1 MIDNQRNDSDI
12 VRFLRNR
19 RTVPM
24 NTMMIFINLVAFLLT
39 ELTGSSLDGGHLVSW
54 GAVYT
59 PFMEAGKDY
68 YRLFTCMFLHFG
80 LFHLGNNMLVLL
92 FMGDALERAA
102 GKIRY
107 LLIYLLGGLGASCI
121 SCYLDIKKGVPVI
134 SAGASGAVFAV
145 IGALIYIVI
154 RKKGK
159 LENFTARQLIFL
171 AFLSLYHGYTSAG
184 VDNAAHVGGLV
195 CGFFLGILLYWG
207 RGKGSR
213 YPKKSGNGQNQTK
226 SCSFSGH

>member
-80 LFHLGNNMLVLL
+80 LSHLGNNMLVLL
-92 FMGDALERAA
+92 FLGPANHRRDGRLRLH
-102 GKIRY
+102 
-107 LLIYLLGGLGASCI
+107 LL
-121 SCYLDIKKGVPVI
+121 
-134 SAGASGAVFAV
+134 
-145 IGALIYIVI
+145 
-154 RKKGK
+154 R
-159 LENFTARQLIFL
+159 
-171 AFLSLYHGYTSAG
+171 
-184 VDNAAHVGGLV
+184 
-195 CGFFLGILLYWG
+195 
-207 RGKGSR
+207 
-213 YPKKSGNGQNQTK
+213 
-226 SCSFSGH
+226 